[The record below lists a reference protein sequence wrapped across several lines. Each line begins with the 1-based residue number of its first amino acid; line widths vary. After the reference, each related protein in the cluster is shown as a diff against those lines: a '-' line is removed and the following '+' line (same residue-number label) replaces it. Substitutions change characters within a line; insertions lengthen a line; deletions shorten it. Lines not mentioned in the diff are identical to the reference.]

1 MTASG
6 AAIVVEDLSFRY
18 QGRRCPTFEKLSFS
32 VDVGE
37 TLLVLGSSGCGK
49 STLALCLNG
58 LIPHSI
64 PGELSGRVIV
74 AGHDVRETP
83 VATLA
88 RTVGLVFQDP
98 DAQFC
103 MLRVDDEIAFGL
115 ENLNVPWAEMDGRID
130 RALDLVGLADARRA
144 RIDRLSGGGRQRLA
158 LGCVLAMDPEILIL
172 DEPTSNLDPAGAEEV
187 FANVARLKADGRRT
201 IVVVEHR
208 LDRLI
213 SLVDRVLVLGPDGS
227 KLALGPPSKVL
238 LEHADA
244 LDEFGIWIP
253 QVSELANRVAR
264 RAVCLEPFPLTIEQA
279 ADVLGGLIR
288 RGRVED
294 LGVAPDGHEPAEWSC
309 ADTSPAPAA
318 AHETVATE
326 SARSLVISQGEKEGQ
341 APPPAPLHFSEMAS
355 GVGRGRRGEAV
366 EISHLGYRYPSGKVA
381 LRDVSLT
388 VPEGSFFAIVGPN
401 GAGKSTLAAHLI
413 GSIRPPAN
421 TVRLLGRDVRTIAA
435 TEIPS
440 FVGYVFQNP
449 EHQFVAGTVYD
460 ELAFGLRLRGLP
472 EAEVGE
478 RVDAMLADF
487 GLAAYARANPFT
499 LSHGEKRR
507 LSVATMLILGQ
518 KILVLDEPTF
528 GQDRKN
534 TVALMA
540 KLVDLNRAGRT
551 IVMITHDVR
560 LVAEYARDVVVLID
574 GSVAYS
580 GDTAGLFADSALLE
594 RARLVAP
601 PLLELSRRLASVDPT
616 FPPVATIDR
625 FVDTILERIE
635 PNTLGREFD
644 SAAAMR

>member
-1 MTASG
+1 MTA

-18 QGRRCPTFEKLSFS
+18 QGRRRPTLQKLSFS
-32 VDVGE
+32 IEAGE
-37 TLLVLGSSGCGK
+37 TLLVLGPSGCGK

-58 LIPHSI
+58 LIPHSV
-64 PGELSGRVIV
+64 PGELSGRVVV
-74 AGHDVRETP
+74 AGHDVRETS

-103 MLRVDDEIAFGL
+103 MLRVDDEVAFGL
-115 ENLNVPWAEMDGRID
+115 ENLNVPRAEMDDRID
-130 RALDLVGLADARRA
+130 RALDRVGLAGARRA

-158 LGCVLAMDPEILIL
+158 LACILAMEPEILIF

-187 FANVARLKADGRRT
+187 FANVARLKADRRRT
-201 IVVVEHR
+201 IVIVEHR
-208 LDRLI
+208 LDHLI
-213 SLVDRVLVLGPDGS
+213 SLVDRLLVLGPDGS
-227 KLALGPPSKVL
+227 ALALGRPREVL
-238 LEHADA
+238 LEYAA
-244 LDEFGIWIP
+244 ELDDFGIWIP
-253 QVSELANRVAR
+253 QVCELSNRIAR
-264 RAVCLEPFPLTIEQA
+264 RSVTVEPYPLTIEQA
-279 ADVLGGLIR
+279 VRTFGRLIGGEGDEAL
-288 RGRVED
+288 D
-294 LGVAPDGHEPAEWSC
+294 VAPNGDEPAGRSC
-309 ADTSPAPAA
+309 TGTSPAPAA
-318 AHETVATE
+318 GDETGATASTLTPGLSPGKRE
-326 SARSLVISQGEKEGQ
+326 VDAS
-341 APPPAPLHFSEMAS
+341 PPVTQHFSAMES
-355 GVGRGRRGEAV
+355 GVGGGRRSEAV
-366 EISHLGYRYPSGKVA
+366 EISHLSYRYPSGQVA

-388 VPEGSFFAIVGPN
+388 IAEGSFFAIVGPN

-421 TVRLLGRDVRTIAA
+421 TVRLFGRDVRKIAT

-472 EAEVGE
+472 EAEVE
-478 RVDAMLADF
+478 ARVEAMLADF

-528 GQDRKN
+528 GQDRRN
-534 TVALMA
+534 TEALMA
-540 KLVDLNRAGRT
+540 KLADLNRDGRT
-551 IVMITHDVR
+551 IVMITHDLR
-560 LVAEYARDVVVLID
+560 LVAEYAREVAVLID

-580 GDTAGLFADSALLE
+580 GDVASLFANAALLE

-601 PLLELSRRLASVDPT
+601 PLLDLSRRLTSVDPT
-616 FPPVATIDR
+616 FPPVVTLDR
-625 FVDTILERIE
+625 FVDTLSDRLERG
-635 PNTLGREFD
+635 TSGRKRD
-644 SAAAMR
+644 SVAVIR